1 MAMDY
6 LTQQNRRV
14 AESLP
19 YQSPLSQGRVPFA
32 GALLGRGAEG
42 VITAKN
48 KRVVILGGGDTS
60 ADCLGNVHR
69 EGAASVQV
77 LTHGPR
83 PPDSPGPLEWPD
95 WPFILRTYPA
105 HEEGGDRE
113 WSVVVTG
120 FSGEN
125 GCVERMHAI
134 EAVRQNGHTQTIPE
148 TEREI
153 DADLVLLAIGFDGPV
168 RDRLLHDL
176 DVRFAENGAIACDDR
191 YRTSVQGV
199 FTAGDARRG
208 ASLIVWAIA
217 EGRKAAREI
226 DQHIMGKSLLPA

>member
-1 MAMDY
+1 
-6 LTQQNRRV
+6 V
-14 AESLP
+14 
-19 YQSPLSQGRVPFA
+19 
-32 GALLGRGAEG
+32 RG
-42 VITAKN
+42 ITASN
-48 KRVVILGGGDTS
+48 KHVVILGGGDTS

-83 PPDSPGPLEWPD
+83 PPDSPDPLEWPD

-105 HEEGGDRE
+105 HEEGGARE
-113 WSVVVTG
+113 WSVAITG

-125 GCVERMHAI
+125 GRVRRMHAAETVRKNGCTDLLPGTEHEI
-134 EAVRQNGHTQTIPE
+134 E
-148 TEREI
+148 
-153 DADLVLLAIGFDGPV
+153 ADLVLLAIGFEGPV

-176 DVRFAENGAIACDDR
+176 GVRFGEDGALACEAGA
-191 YRTSVQGV
+191 YATSTDGV

-217 EGRKAAREI
+217 EGRKAARQI
-226 DQHIMGKSLLPA
+226 HHYVMGL